1 VKPAQPYRVLL
12 LDLDG
17 TIVDYAR
24 TEEAALAAVHA
35 EFFRRHVSYP
45 EFRRAFHACNDE
57 LWAAYRR
64 HQVDL
69 DILRAERFLRLR
81 AAVGASVAIDVI
93 TTRFEAELGRAV
105 VLFRDA
111 RPALR
116 ALRRAF
122 RLILVTDGIAA
133 VQRAKLAT
141 SRLGRFFERVII
153 SSEVGYRKPDPRLLD
168 HALRHAGTRAG
179 NALVVGDSRVSD
191 GSGAMAAGI
200 DFCWV
205 NRSADRPE
213 PASWQATVPVRLHVP
228 DLAALATVLGC
239 RERAQ
244 SVMAYLRI

>member
-1 VKPAQPYRVLL
+1 MSPSRWGFPAARCGYTSTYHTYMSLTWRACAPFCRRRPPRGPQVKPAQPYRVLL

-141 SRLGRFFERVII
+141 S
-153 SSEVGYRKPDPRLLD
+153 
-168 HALRHAGTRAG
+168 
-179 NALVVGDSRVSD
+179 
-191 GSGAMAAGI
+191 
-200 DFCWV
+200 
-205 NRSADRPE
+205 
-213 PASWQATVPVRLHVP
+213 
-228 DLAALATVLGC
+228 
-239 RERAQ
+239 
-244 SVMAYLRI
+244 